1 MPTTDSER
9 RKLLIKNLVLWIV
22 IVLVMLAVFSRYMP
36 TSKKTAAIE
45 AGTECLRGGEKVFCP
60 PANGSIATVRSGQV
74 VCGRGE
80 CLADGRGGL
89 VCSAEP
95 GGHAARDSSGSVVC
109 TGGCEPASA
118 SVCETP
124 R

>member
-60 PANGSIATVRSGQV
+60 PANGLTVAENASGAVQ
-74 VCGRGE
+74 
-80 CLADGRGGL
+80 GL
-89 VCSAEP
+89 PTKKIKSLILLQSVPEP
-95 GGHAARDSSGSVVC
+95 STLIQRQ
-109 TGGCEPASA
+109 P
-118 SVCETP
+118 
-124 R
+124 